1 MTGVGMSE
9 RIRLPY
15 PHPGQIAVRNQ
26 AKRFNWL
33 SAGRRWRKTTLT
45 MAIAVENALRGKT
58 IIWGAPTY
66 DQVRIGYDE
75 TEKASV
81 GVAKF
86 NQSRMEAIF
95 PNNGRIIYR
104 SLDNANNARGYTADG
119 VVMDEAA
126 YIDRK
131 AWGQV
136 LRPMLIDTGGWSWA
150 IGTPSGRNW
159 YWEEHVKAADDP
171 DSMAWQVPTL
181 GVRITDRGLVRE
193 PHPYENPDIPFSEM
207 TKVFESSARQVF
219 EQEILGQFVDLSGG
233 VFRRVQEAAT
243 LQPQEPQPGRQYV
256 AGVDVAASVDYTVVT
271 VLDAE
276 SKEMVYQDRFNRVDY
291 PVLIDRLES
300 VYKRYGMTSMV
311 VEANSVG
318 RPVIDELVSRGLAIV
333 PFTTTSA
340 TKQAIIQS
348 LQAAFENG
356 AIRVLDDSVLV
367 GELLSF
373 ESKRNASGSFSY
385 SAPDGMHDDTVM
397 SLAFAWDAIRERV
410 QVVKNPFYEY

>member
-1 MTGVGMSE
+1 MNE

-15 PHPGQIAVRNQ
+15 PHPGQILVRKE
-26 AKRFNWL
+26 ARRFNWL

-45 MAIAVENALRGKT
+45 MAIAVENAVQGKA

-66 DQVRIGYDE
+66 DQVRIGFEE
-75 TEKASV
+75 TQKAAV
-81 GVAKF
+81 GIAEF

-95 PNNGRIIYR
+95 PNGGKVIYR
-104 SLDNANNARGYTADG
+104 SLDKANNVRGHTADG

-126 YIDRK
+126 YVDK
-131 AWGQV
+131 EAWNKV

-150 IGTPSGRNW
+150 IGSPNGRNW

-181 GVRITDRGLVRE
+181 GVRITDDGLVRE
-193 PHPYENPDIPFSEM
+193 PHPYENPDIPFDEIE
-207 TKVFESSARQVF
+207 KLFQSSPRKEF

-233 VFRRVQEAAT
+233 VFRRVQEAAI
-243 LQPQEPQPGRQYV
+243 LDPREPENGKQYV

-276 SKEMVYQDRFNRVDY
+276 SKEMVYMDRFNRVDY
-291 PVLIDRLES
+291 PVLIDRLEA
-300 VYKRYGMTSMV
+300 VYKRYHLTSMV
-311 VEANSVG
+311 VESNSIG
-318 RPVIDELVSRGLAIV
+318 RPVIDELVARGLNIV

-340 TKQAIIQS
+340 TKQAIIQN

-356 AIRVLDDSVLV
+356 QILVLNNQILV

-373 ESKRNASGSFSY
+373 ESKRNASGGFSY
-385 SAPDGMHDDTVM
+385 SAPDGMHDDCVL
-397 SLAFAWDAIRERV
+397 SLAIAWHGANSAGVILWMD
-410 QVVKNPFYEY
+410 